1 MQRRRMWLRPWAGAI
16 GALAFSAGGCVAQTS
31 PSLPLFGAYFPS
43 WLVCTIAGVIG
54 AVLMRG
60 VFIKLGIDEVLPWR
74 LMVYACL
81 AAGIGF
87 VLALAVYGR

>member
-1 MQRRRMWLRPWAGAI
+1 MQRRGMRLRPWAGAVA
-16 GALAFSAGGCVAQTS
+16 ALSLGMGGCVAQTS

-43 WLVCTIAGVIG
+43 WLICTTAGVIG

-74 LMVYACL
+74 LLVYACL